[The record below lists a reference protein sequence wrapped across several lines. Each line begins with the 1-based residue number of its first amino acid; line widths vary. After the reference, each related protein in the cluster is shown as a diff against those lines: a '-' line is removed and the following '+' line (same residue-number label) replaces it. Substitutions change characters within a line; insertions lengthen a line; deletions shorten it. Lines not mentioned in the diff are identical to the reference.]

1 MRASLRDLRSSFFVR
16 PGARARAALLGVS
29 AAWMAV
35 EVWMKN
41 PEKEVSTK
49 ELKQTGQLAVPQP
62 TVRERRSSRVA
73 R

>member
-1 MRASLRDLRSSFFVR
+1 MRALAASLRML
-16 PGARARAALLGVS
+16 GLGVS

-49 ELKQTGQLAVPQP
+49 ELQQTGQLTVPQP